1 MVVIMISQCLCHNW
15 CGCYQNFERKGYFW
29 ISVVKYNANDC
40 VNSPTY
46 HQFLNGRNLKNTIK
60 GKYDSETT
68 DSKTIQVSKNK
79 NEKNKTKV
87 NSKIKVKNNYY
98 SDENYSETEKDS
110 FKNNKKRLKK
120 NLN

>member
-1 MVVIMISQCLCHNW
+1 M
-15 CGCYQNFERKGYFW
+15 
-29 ISVVKYNANDC
+29 
-40 VNSPTY
+40 
-46 HQFLNGRNLKNTIK
+46 KNTIK

-68 DSKTIQVSKNK
+68 DSETIQVSKNK

>member
-1 MVVIMISQCLCHNW
+1 MILKQLI
-15 CGCYQNFERKGYFW
+15 QK
-29 ISVVKYNANDC
+29 
-40 VNSPTY
+40 
-46 HQFLNGRNLKNTIK
+46 QFKFQKI
-60 GKYDSETT
+60 
-68 DSKTIQVSKNK
+68 K